1 MNRLKDLREDRDLTQ
16 KEVGRVVGVAPNSL
30 ANYENEK
37 RALNPDLIDKFCDFY
52 GVTADYLLGRSSQP
66 HATVSEMDTELLAAY
81 HSAPEEIRAIID
93 TALAPYR
100 EAKNEETAA
109 AS

>member
-1 MNRLKDLREDRDLTQ
+1 MNRLKDLRVDNDMSQEALGQR
-16 KEVGRVVGVAPNSL
+16 VGMSAMAISY
-30 ANYENEK
+30 YEREK
-37 RALNPDLIDKFCDFY
+37 RGMTPADVCAFCDLF
-52 GVTADYLLGRSSQP
+52 GVTADYLLGRSAQP
-66 HATVSEMDTELLAAY
+66 HAMVSESDTELLAAY
-81 HSAPEEIRAIID
+81 HRAPEEIRAIID